1 MISIITITYN
11 AEATI
16 KRTLDSVARQA
27 CQDIEHI
34 FIDGASKD
42 NTVALLT
49 DYRNVNGGKYNIEII
64 SEPDR
69 GLYDAMNKGLKK
81 AKGQW
86 VCFLNSGDKLHD
98 ENTLKTIVSL
108 TSENSGI
115 IYGNT
120 DIVDSD
126 GKFLY
131 KRRLAPPEH
140 LSWKSFKNGMLVCH
154 QSFYAKKEICPDY
167 DLNYR
172 FSADVDWCIKTMK
185 EAQKRN
191 LNIVNSHSVLTDY
204 LEEGMTTKN
213 HKASLME
220 RFCVM
225 KKHYGLVTTVI
236 MHLWFAVRNFLHSP
250 S

>member
-11 AEATI
+11 AETTI
-16 KRTLDSVARQA
+16 KRTLESVAQ
-27 CQDIEHI
+27 QTNHNIEHI

-42 NTVALLT
+42 NTVAILT
-49 DYRNVNGGKYNIEII
+49 DYRNANIGNFNIEII
-64 SEPDR
+64 SEPDK
-69 GLYDAMNKGLKK
+69 GLYDAMNKGLRI

-98 ENTLKTIVSL
+98 VNTLKTISSFN
-108 TSENSGI
+108 SENAGV

-131 KRRLAPPEH
+131 KRRLTPPEH

-154 QSFYAKKEICPDY
+154 QSFYARKEICPEY
-167 DLNYR
+167 DLQYR
-172 FSADVDWCIKTMK
+172 FSADVDWCIKVMK
-185 EAQKRN
+185 EAKKRN
-191 LNIVNSHSVLTDY
+191 LSLINSHSILTDY

-220 RFCVM
+220 RFRVM
-225 KKHYGLVTTVI
+225 RKHYGLVTTVT
-236 MHLWFAVRNFLHSP
+236 MHLWFVVRNFLHSP